1 MIVDENPGSFVFEFS
16 FLEMRSVAIQYVG
29 VMAANLVMRTQ
40 TQSVTRNRDYLTEDT
55 EIEVVEVEVRL
66 INEIEG

>member
-1 MIVDENPGSFVFEFS
+1 MIVDENPGCFVFKFS
-16 FLEMRSVAIQYVG
+16 FLEMRSVAVQYVG

-55 EIEVVEVEVRL
+55 EIEVVEDEVRL

>member
-1 MIVDENPGSFVFEFS
+1 MIVDENPGCFVFEFS
-16 FLEMRSVAIQYVG
+16 FLEMQSVAIQYVG

-55 EIEVVEVEVRL
+55 EIEVVEDEVRL